1 MRHCRVFLLALLSLI
16 LSTSQTF
23 NIYTS
28 HLEENEKGKNS
39 RIVKLFM
46 TINFQISLG
55 PWNLKIL
62 LKFSTAQ
69 RIRCFR
75 PRLENDLRLDATT
88 GVYLSSNKDVQH
100 KERWPSKQVRRA
112 CGTIASLH
120 VHGDRIN
127 HARTGDETLRPDWP
141 PRFLIYDPNFASPL
155 QSYLPRYFCS
165 WKTVQVYDNSRPGIY
180 TPD

>member
-1 MRHCRVFLLALLSLI
+1 MRHCRVFLLASLSLI

-100 KERWPSKQVRRA
+100 KERWPSKQVSKK
-112 CGTIASLH
+112 GLWNYSLA
-120 VHGDRIN
+120 
-127 HARTGDETLRPDWP
+127 ARTRWPYKSRSYRRWDSAARLTAPFSDLRPELRVP
-141 PRFLIYDPNFASPL
+141 PPILS
-155 QSYLPRYFCS
+155 S
-165 WKTVQVYDNSRPGIY
+165 
-180 TPD
+180 